1 MSLRNS
7 HDVPGVEDL
16 ELYHKGVKLRD
27 ATPCPTHKD
36 QVVTAYCNTCEA
48 LLCLRCTQFDHRPGP
63 DHDPCELTKIAERH
77 RSSLRE
83 LMNNVRDLTSETVR
97 ASDKVKSE
105 QDALRLEKERAEEDI
120 KDLFDELTALLEEK
134 KTDLLHEVR
143 RVSADKMATL
153 TQQSRELDDFL
164 ANMESEVKFC
174 EQALSH
180 TSDAE
185 LVPLQKQIQRNL
197 TQILSRKVGFNP
209 PTNTLIVYRADKTCL
224 QTLQDLE
231 VGYIQSAPCS
241 PSNSTLSI
249 QEVTEGFLTTIQL
262 QPRDE
267 HDQKCH
273 IDNENIEVEI
283 KEPSGSIQEA
293 NIETNSDGTW
303 DVKWKPRVSGEHCVV
318 ACINGYPIRDSP
330 YVTNVKSNN
339 PVLQFGKKGT
349 RIGRFKEP
357 IGIAI
362 DKSGQVVVADSTN
375 ARIQIFDPLGKFLRA
390 FPTLSSHATGV
401 GVSPLGDVV
410 VVEWEQN
417 TVMIFSAEGK
427 LLQRFRCEHFRQ
439 PYGVAVRQDGWIVVA
454 DAKAHR
460 VFVLAPDGTLVRT
473 VGERGTGDGQFEQP
487 YFVATNQN
495 DDIIVA
501 EMSNHRVQVFDFFGN
516 FKRKFGSYGHKL
528 GQFSCPAGV
537 AVDRDGQIIVVD
549 TDNHRVQ
556 VFRDDGK
563 VLSVIS
569 SAERRLNIPHGV
581 AATDD
586 GHVFVADTYNHC
598 VKKYRYM

>member
-1 MSLRNS
+1 M
-7 HDVPGVEDL
+7 
-16 ELYHKGVKLRD
+16 
-27 ATPCPTHKD
+27 
-36 QVVTAYCNTCEA
+36 
-48 LLCLRCTQFDHRPGP
+48 
-63 DHDPCELTKIAERH
+63 
-77 RSSLRE
+77 
-83 LMNNVRDLTSETVR
+83 
-97 ASDKVKSE
+97 
-105 QDALRLEKERAEEDI
+105 
-120 KDLFDELTALLEEK
+120 
-134 KTDLLHEVR
+134 
-143 RVSADKMATL
+143 
-153 TQQSRELDDFL
+153 
-164 ANMESEVKFC
+164 
-174 EQALSH
+174 
-180 TSDAE
+180 
-185 LVPLQKQIQRNL
+185 
-197 TQILSRKVGFNP
+197 
-209 PTNTLIVYRADKTCL
+209 
-224 QTLQDLE
+224 
-231 VGYIQSAPCS
+231 
-241 PSNSTLSI
+241 
-249 QEVTEGFLTTIQL
+249 
-262 QPRDE
+262 
-267 HDQKCH
+267 
-273 IDNENIEVEI
+273 
-283 KEPSGSIQEA
+283 
-293 NIETNSDGTW
+293 
-303 DVKWKPRVSGEHCVV
+303 KWKPRVAGEHCVV
-318 ACINGYPIRDSP
+318 ASIDGYPIRDSP
-330 YVTNVKSNN
+330 YVINVKSNN
-339 PVLQFGKKGT
+339 PVLQFGKKGA

-357 IGIAI
+357 IGIAV

-401 GVSPLGDVV
+401 GVSPLGDIV

-569 SAERRLNIPHGV
+569 SAEPRLNIPHGV

-598 VKKYRYM
+598 VKKYQYM